1 MTVFWV
7 VLISFLLFAV
17 FLCLGV
23 SGFRRAKEWYGT
35 VRTNAVV
42 TDIKYQ
48 ETRESAG
55 VISDASSYTEV
66 KFQFMCEGLV
76 CERTKKYDGIMDAPG
91 YIGQKIPIRFNRN
104 TGAWILQKELRP
116 YWVFAFMLAP
126 VCLFYTVLFL
136 TQGERFLSLLE
147 EFTVESPNM
156 AGEILYV
163 TFGSACFAAGCLCL
177 RYFLPHMFKPVLAPA
192 WRLLKYITGSFEQVE
207 GRYVGSVC
215 QSTSDSSSYFPMFAV
230 SGAEGE
236 ARWVSLDEM
245 PRKKYKIGKNYPL
258 YRDRRSGRYYLKS
271 SGTDISGMIF
281 GLLPLVFSLLFVV
294 SLLVF
299 GAGLTVMGVQLAL

>member
-177 RYFLPHMFKPVLAPA
+177 RIFCRICSNRSLPRP
-192 WRLLKYITGSFEQVE
+192 G
-207 GRYVGSVC
+207 GC
-215 QSTSDSSSYFPMFAV
+215 
-230 SGAEGE
+230 
-236 ARWVSLDEM
+236 
-245 PRKKYKIGKNYPL
+245 
-258 YRDRRSGRYYLKS
+258 
-271 SGTDISGMIF
+271 
-281 GLLPLVFSLLFVV
+281 
-294 SLLVF
+294 
-299 GAGLTVMGVQLAL
+299 

>member
-7 VLISFLLFAV
+7 ILISFLLGV
-17 FLCLGV
+17 FFLHLGI

-35 VRTNAVV
+35 VKTNAVV
-42 TDIKYQ
+42 TDIKYP
-48 ETRESAG
+48 ETRESADM
-55 VISDASSYTEV
+55 IWNNSSYTEV

-76 CERTKKYDGIMDAPG
+76 CERMKKYARIMDAPD
-91 YIGQKIPIRFNRN
+91 YIGQKVPIRFNRN
-104 TGAWILQKELRP
+104 KGTWILQKELRP
-116 YWVFAFMLAP
+116 YWIFAFMLAL

-156 AGEILYV
+156 AGEILYA
-163 TFGSACFAAGCLCL
+163 TFGTVCFAAGCLCL
-177 RYFLPHMFKPVLAPA
+177 RYFLPYMFRPILDPV

-207 GRYVGSVC
+207 GRYAGSVC
-215 QSTSDSSSYFPMFAV
+215 HSTSDGSSYFPVFMV
-230 SGAEGE
+230 TVPEGKV
-236 ARWVSLDEM
+236 RWVSREEM

-258 YRDRRSGRYYLKS
+258 YRDRRSGRYCLGL
-271 SGTDISGMIF
+271 SGLDISGMIF
-281 GLLPLVFSLLFVV
+281 GLLPLVFCLLFVV

-299 GAGLTVMGVQLAL
+299 GASLDVTAVQLAL